1 MSTAAPDIVLVVFLL
16 LCVGLLLPPFYPAWR
31 EWRHPTDRQ
40 PLRMATGDDSQASLL
55 RLLRHQ
61 MAALLGRG
69 DPLAYESLEQAL
81 VRGHEPQQPGPQRPV
96 VVARTTN
103 AEQGILS
110 RSPVYAAEDLQL
122 RESSDLTDVLADG
135 HLVLGPHSRVS
146 GRAHAEKTLLLGES
160 SVVARDLSSERGI
173 SVAWACCFERVQA
186 PVIVFG
192 QPGIRGRS
200 GKDRS
205 SPPLPAHEP
214 LPGAQPWGRQGWRI
228 DGDCVIQKG
237 RHFTGSLVVT
247 GLLSIGADAVVE
259 GDVKAHQGVVI
270 GARAQVTGSVFSDNG
285 IRVFDEAVIGGPVV
299 SESLLQ
305 LGAGVHLGRL
315 HAPTSVSAN
324 VILADNG
331 VLAHGSVWAVQAGLV
346 WGTA

>member
-1 MSTAAPDIVLVVFLL
+1 MNTGPDVVLLVFLL
-16 LCVGLLLPPFYPAWR
+16 LCAGLLLLPFYPAWH

-40 PLRMATGDDSQASLL
+40 PLRMASGDDSQASLM
-55 RLLRHQ
+55 RLLRQQ
-61 MAALLGRG
+61 MVSLLGRG

-81 VRGHEPQQPGPQRPV
+81 TRGHEPQISGSQRPV
-96 VVARTTN
+96 VVARTSH
-103 AEQGILS
+103 ADHGIQS
-110 RSPVYAAEDLQL
+110 RWPVYAADDLQL

-135 HLVLGPHSRVS
+135 HLVLGPHSRVR
-146 GRAHAEKTLLLGES
+146 GWAHAEKTLLLGES
-160 SVVARDLSSERGI
+160 SVVARDLSSEHGV
-173 SVAWACCFERVQA
+173 SLAWACCFERVQA

-192 QPGIRGRS
+192 QPGTR
-200 GKDRS
+200 DRS
-205 SPPLPAHEP
+205 RPALPPHEP

-228 DGDCVIQKG
+228 EGDCVIQKG

-247 GLLSIGADAVVE
+247 GLLSIGADALVE
-259 GDVKAHQGVVI
+259 GDVKARKGVVI
-270 GARAQVTGSVFSDNG
+270 GERAHVTGSVFSDNG

-305 LGAGVHLGRL
+305 LGAGVHLGSLR
-315 HAPTSVSAN
+315 APTSVSAN

-331 VLAHGSVWAVQAGLV
+331 VLAHGSVWAVQTGLV